1 MTLREQASCLTLLSD
16 LRRWLQ
22 ICIEYSY
29 SSDNIE
35 LISSLTYVSELLERE
50 IEKDKYRS
58 FFHGATNCSLK
69 TNWYSG
75 STPHVPSSSGLSSKQ
90 SLKRSHSIKTTV
102 SGGESSSSSKKL
114 ITTVSNSFTR
124 KSPLRRGV
132 VTSDSDDDDDVEFKD
147 KTIHE
152 TDSKKR
158 VESKASIRV
167 KTSSTID
174 EPVYKSSEVAV
185 LSPQAAP
192 PAVPASA
199 PPKPRQTTAVDPVIK
214 ETVLSIIQ
222 PLIDTPT
229 FDLFV
234 DPVPR
239 SVTDYYEFIDS
250 PLCLRDM
257 VRKVNGGK
265 YKKVNSIQK
274 DIQLIIV
281 NCIYYN
287 MLNDPLQANNRKMAY
302 LLFDHFLSSFYEH
315 EPKLKEQGSI
325 EEHQLLFKC
334 YTSIIEALYG
344 ITENGYQLIRYFAVD
359 PKKLHDYDRF
369 VKKPIVLRAILVV
382 TSDYYYL

>member
-239 SVTDYYEFIDS
+239 SVTDYYEFID
-250 PLCLRDM
+250 
-257 VRKVNGGK
+257 RK
-265 YKKVNSIQK
+265 S
-274 DIQLIIV
+274 
-281 NCIYYN
+281 
-287 MLNDPLQANNRKMAY
+287 
-302 LLFDHFLSSFYEH
+302 
-315 EPKLKEQGSI
+315 
-325 EEHQLLFKC
+325 
-334 YTSIIEALYG
+334 
-344 ITENGYQLIRYFAVD
+344 
-359 PKKLHDYDRF
+359 
-369 VKKPIVLRAILVV
+369 VV
-382 TSDYYYL
+382 

>member
-1 MTLREQASCLTLLSD
+1 MREQASCLTLLSD
-16 LRRWLQ
+16 LRRWIQ
-22 ICIEYSY
+22 ICIEYSS
-29 SSDNIE
+29 SSDNME

-69 TNWYSG
+69 ANWYSG
-75 STPHVPSSSGLSSKQ
+75 SAPHVPSSSGLTSKQ

-102 SGGESSSSSKKL
+102 SGGEPSTSSKKL
-114 ITTVSNSFTR
+114 ITTVSDSFTR
-124 KSPLRRGV
+124 KNPMRRGV
-132 VTSDSDDDDDVEFKD
+132 VTSDSEEDDDVDFKD
-147 KTIHE
+147 KTASE

-158 VESKASIRV
+158 IESNPSIRV
-167 KTSSTID
+167 KTSSTVD
-174 EPVYKSSEVAV
+174 ESIRESSEI
-185 LSPQAAP
+185 SI
-192 PAVPASA
+192 AVPAPTPAPAPTPTPAPSKLRQSA
-199 PPKPRQTTAVDPVIK
+199 TVDPVIK
-214 ETVLSIIQ
+214 ETILSIIQ
-222 PLIDTPT
+222 PLIDTPM

-239 SVTDYYEFIDS
+239 SVADYYEFIDN
-250 PLCLRDM
+250 PLCLKDM
-257 VRKVNGGK
+257 IKKVNGGK

-302 LLFDHFLSSFYEH
+302 LLFERFFSSFYEY
-315 EPKLKEQGSI
+315 EPKLKEQGST
-325 EEHQLLFKC
+325 EEHQMLFRC
-334 YTSIIEALYG
+334 YTNIIEAIYE

-382 TSDYYYL
+382 VLCDYDE